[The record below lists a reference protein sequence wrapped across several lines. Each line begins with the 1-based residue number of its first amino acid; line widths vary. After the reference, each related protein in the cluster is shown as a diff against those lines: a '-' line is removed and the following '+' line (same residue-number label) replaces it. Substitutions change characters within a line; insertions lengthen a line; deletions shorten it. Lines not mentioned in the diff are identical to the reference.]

1 MKNSQDQSLWAVH
14 LTHCKIANTVANPN
28 HRNSIK
34 FKLQAFKEKSCSVL
48 RDSLAFNKYLLSIY
62 PVPSTIQGSGDIA
75 INLSQN
81 RSHHALLSLS
91 TSWIPWHNS
100 ILFISIKK
108 DILLYPS
115 KTKNSWFPGVMFYKA
130 AANSETRTMD
140 PCS

>member
-1 MKNSQDQSLWAVH
+1 MKNSQDQSLWAGH
-14 LTHCKIANTVANPN
+14 LTV
-28 HRNSIK
+28 
-34 FKLQAFKEKSCSVL
+34 KLQTRLQIPIIGTVLNLNSKPSRKSHVL
-48 RDSLAFNKYLLSIY
+48 FWEDSLAFNKYLLNIY
-62 PVPSTIQGSGDIA
+62 PVPTTIQGSGDIA
-75 INLSQN
+75 MNLSQN

-100 ILFISIKK
+100 ILFKSIKK